1 MKISISSVSW
11 AAAAG
16 LAIALSAGVPGRA
29 DTAMSPPIDCTKASA
44 MMMAPAPESTMK
56 SMGSVD
62 KDFAQMMMMHNKEGM
77 AMAKIEMACGKDAKE
92 MAMAKAAMEAMEQ
105 NDLVLQRILA
115 IPY

>member
-11 AAAAG
+11 VAAAG
-16 LAIALSAGVPGRA
+16 LAIALSAGAPGKA
-29 DTAMSPPIDCTKASA
+29 DTAMSAPIDCTKAPA
-44 MMMAPAPESTMK
+44 MLMAPAPEATTT

-62 KDFAQMMMMHNKEGM
+62 KDFAEMMMIHNKQGM